1 LFKMTAE
8 EKKALEASNKAQ
20 FEEAIK
26 DLPENEQALM
36 RTVQEQIKAAFEKQ
50 TEENKK
56 ETAEALQKA
65 LSELKEQE
73 TIKAMAKV

>member
-1 LFKMTAE
+1 MTAE